1 MCNDAVDVDPQ
12 QLNGV
17 PDYRKTQKMC
27 GDVVQ
32 RNSYFLHFVP
42 YWFVTQEQLEI
53 WHDGDDY
60 CTGDELIEWCKR
72 YEKRKAQKAKIKKEL
87 MPIAWHP
94 NRVTDWCMPEDD
106 KRRWK

>member
-1 MCNDAVDVDPQ
+1 
-12 QLNGV
+12 
-17 PDYRKTQKMC
+17 MC

-72 YEKRKAQKAKIKKEL
+72 YEKRKAQKAKIILEIIKSNKNNKAKK
-87 MPIAWHP
+87 
-94 NRVTDWCMPEDD
+94 RVNAYCLASRSCDGLVYD
-106 KRRWK
+106 KR